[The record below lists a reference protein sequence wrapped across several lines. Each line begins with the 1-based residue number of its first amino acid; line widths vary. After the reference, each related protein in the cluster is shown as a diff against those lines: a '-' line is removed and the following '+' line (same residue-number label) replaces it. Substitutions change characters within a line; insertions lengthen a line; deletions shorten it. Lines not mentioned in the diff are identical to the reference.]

1 MNGIRRQRI
10 AILISGRGTNMTALA
25 AACMDPT
32 YPGQIVGVIA
42 NHADAPGLETAER
55 SGLTAIA
62 VEQSAFADRAKHEAA
77 VLKALDDLKPDVV
90 CLAGY
95 MRILSEGFVRRYTG
109 RLINIHP
116 SLLPLF
122 PGLDTHRRAL
132 ATGMRVHGCTVHFVT
147 DRMDEGPIIAQA
159 AIAIEPG
166 DTAETLAERLLRAE
180 HRLYPHALRLVLDGT
195 VRMVSGRAIVKSSR
209 APAAPGDD
217 DPPYILVSP
226 EARRG

>member
-95 MRILSEGFVRRYTG
+95 MRILSEGFVRHYTG

-195 VRMVSGRAIVKSSR
+195 VRMVSGRAIVKGSR